1 MLVDLNH
8 QLYLGSTQQ
17 LLNSGIPEPE
27 MIISK
32 AGLDRDL
39 NRKVWMVLGEGAVF
53 ILILI
58 LGFLRVRK
66 TIFKELDLASRQ
78 NNFLLSVTH
87 ELKSPIAAIQ
97 LQLQTLIS
105 RDVDKPTR
113 DKVLGAALKET
124 SRLKLQVEDLL
135 QVARLETGRTPLE
148 LEKVDLSTLVEESIK
163 QKFSNFL
170 EEGRILIEL
179 EKGCFVNADP
189 EGVIS
194 ILSNLLENAIKYS
207 EADSSVHINIKK
219 QERNIVLSVR
229 DNGPGISAAEKE
241 KVFDRFYR
249 SGNENTRGAKGTG
262 LGLYIVKQLAEGM
275 SADLVLSDNQPTGSI
290 FSIVFKKW
298 VSED

>member
-8 QLYLGSTQQ
+8 QLYLGDTQQ

-27 MIISK
+27 LIISK
-32 AGLDRDL
+32 AALDKDL

-53 ILILI
+53 MVILI

-66 TIFKELDLASRQ
+66 TISKELDLAGRQ

-97 LQLQTLIS
+97 LQLQTLLS
-105 RDVDKPTR
+105 RDVDKPTQ

-135 QVARLETGRTPLE
+135 QVARLETGNDSLE
-148 LEKVDLSTLVEESIK
+148 LEQVDLAKLVEETVK
-163 QKFSNFL
+163 LKFISYLDQGRIDLDL
-170 EEGRILIEL
+170 EEGCNV
-179 EKGCFVNADP
+179 KADS
-189 EGVIS
+189 EGVVS
-194 ILSNLLENAIKYS
+194 ILSNLTENAIKYS
-207 EADSSVHINIKK
+207 GDDSRIRISMMSNAQKVNL
-219 QERNIVLSVR
+219 VVA
-229 DNGPGISAAEKE
+229 DNGPGISASEKQ

-275 SADLVLSDNQPTGSI
+275 NADLVLTDNQPTGS
-290 FSIVFKKW
+290 VFTITFHN
-298 VSED
+298 

>member
-32 AGLDRDL
+32 AALDRDL
-39 NRKVWMVLGEGAVF
+39 DRKVWMVLGEGAVF
-53 ILILI
+53 IIMLI

-97 LQLQTLIS
+97 LQLQTLRS
-105 RDVDKPTR
+105 RDVDKPTQ
-113 DKVLGAALKET
+113 DKVVGAALKET

-135 QVARLETGRTPLE
+135 QVARLETGKNALE
-148 LEKVDLSTLVEESIK
+148 LQKVDLCALIDETIR
-163 QKFSNFL
+163 QKFGNFL
-170 EEGRILIEL
+170 DEGRILINL

-189 EGVIS
+189 ESVVS
-194 ILSNLLENAIKYS
+194 ILSNLIENAIKYS
-207 EADSSVHINIKK
+207 ERDSSISIKTK
-219 QERNIVLSVR
+219 TQDQQTTLSVT
-229 DNGPGISAAEKE
+229 DKGPGISAAEKQ

-275 SADLVLSDNQPTGSI
+275 SADLVLTDNHPTGSI
-290 FSIVFKKW
+290 FTISFKKT

>member
-8 QLYLGSTQQ
+8 QLYLGDTQQ

-27 MIISK
+27 LIISK
-32 AGLDRDL
+32 AALDKDL

-53 ILILI
+53 MVILI

-66 TIFKELDLASRQ
+66 TISKELDLAGRQ

-97 LQLQTLIS
+97 LQLQTLLS
-105 RDVDKPTR
+105 RDVDKPTQ

-135 QVARLETGRTPLE
+135 QVARLETGNDSLE
-148 LEKVDLSTLVEESIK
+148 LEQVDLTKLVEETVK
-163 QKFSNFL
+163 LKFISYLDQGRIDLDL
-170 EEGRILIEL
+170 EEGCNV
-179 EKGCFVNADP
+179 KADS
-189 EGVIS
+189 EGVVS
-194 ILSNLLENAIKYS
+194 ILSNLTENAIKYS
-207 EADSSVHINIKK
+207 GDDSRIRISMMSNAQKVNL
-219 QERNIVLSVR
+219 VVA
-229 DNGPGISAAEKE
+229 DNGPGISASEKQ

-275 SADLVLSDNQPTGSI
+275 NADLVLTDNQPTGS
-290 FSIVFKKW
+290 VFTITFHN
-298 VSED
+298 